1 VSNEKNTSPRLES
14 FIVPQKRVIFSLQ
27 FPGEPMRKLQSLVIL
42 IGLVLNVSAYAQD
55 GTSVVP
61 VSAPAPEQKP
71 ATFGVS
77 VQSNDFK
84 YKEPGVM
91 TQSGRMNG
99 FDVFGLFNISE
110 GISILGNLD
119 YSTGKLEYDGAL
131 MNGTPVK
138 SEDKYT
144 VIDLAVAAKFYTEIS
159 FSAPISFSA
168 GLGRRQTVDANDPS
182 PSDYRREHVYN
193 YLSLGA
199 AIEVPFSSTDL
210 TTFNL
215 GLDTLYLEMLKRL
228 FLMSTAAILIWIW
241 LSRAAVLL
249 IFLYVMLTN
258 LISDKF
264 LPA

>member
-1 VSNEKNTSPRLES
+1 
-14 FIVPQKRVIFSLQ
+14 
-27 FPGEPMRKLQSLVIL
+27 MRKLQSLVIL

-215 GLDTLYLEMLKRL
+215 GLDTLYLEMLTRL